1 MRRSVTELRS
11 FYAAPMGRAVRTMV
25 IRQLINAWG
34 DVRELDVLGIGYATP
49 FLEPFRENARRVVA
63 AMPATQGAET
73 WPIGAPNLVCL
84 ADENALPLPSA
95 MFDRILIVHGLEE
108 STDPV
113 ALLSEAHR
121 VLTPSGRAIIAVAN
135 RNGLWAGAE
144 NTPFGHGRPFTRAQL
159 ETIVRD
165 AELEPCAWSR
175 ALYAPPWPVLAPYA
189 ELIEPAAA
197 AVAPPFSG
205 LILLEAI
212 KQTFAVRPGRV
223 RAPVARAALRPAGA
237 LSAIRKLGLGKAND
251 LRHS

>member
-11 FYAAPMGRAVRTMV
+11 FYAAPMGRAVRTML
-25 IRQLINAWG
+25 IRQLVNAWG
-34 DVRELDVLGIGYATP
+34 DARELDVLGVGYATP
-49 FLEPFRENARRVVA
+49 FLEPFRDRARRVVA
-63 AMPATQGAET
+63 AMPAAQGAET
-73 WPIGAPNLVCL
+73 WPTAARNVVCL

-95 MFDRILIVHGLEE
+95 MFDRVLIVHGLEE
-108 STDPV
+108 CADPV
-113 ALLSEAHR
+113 AMLSETHR
-121 VLTPSGRAIIAVAN
+121 VLAPSGRAIIVVAN

-144 NTPFGHGRPFTRAQL
+144 TTPFGHGRPFTRAQL

-165 AELEPCAWSR
+165 AQLEPCAWSR

-197 AVAPPFSG
+197 VIAPPFSG

-223 RAPVARAALRPAGA
+223 RAAVVRAALRPAGA
-237 LSAIRKLGLGKAND
+237 LSATRKLGLGKAND

>member
-11 FYAAPMGRAVRTMV
+11 FYAEPMGRAVRTMV
-25 IRQLINAWG
+25 MRQLINEWG
-34 DVRELDVLGIGYATP
+34 DVRDLDVLGIGYATP
-49 FLEPFRENARRVVA
+49 FLEPFSGKARRVIA
-63 AMPATQGAET
+63 AMPAAQGAET
-73 WPIGAPNLVCL
+73 WPVAAPNLVCL

-108 STDPV
+108 SSDPV
-113 ALLSEAHR
+113 ALLAEVHR
-121 VLTPSGRAIIAVAN
+121 VLAPSGRAIIAVVN

-144 NTPFGHGRPFTRAQL
+144 ATPFGHGRPFTRSQL
-159 ETIVRD
+159 EAIVRD

-175 ALYAPPWPVLAPYA
+175 ALYAPPWPALASYA
-189 ELIEPAAA
+189 ELIEQAAA

-223 RAPVARAALRPAGA
+223 RAPLAPARLRPAGA
-237 LSAIRKLGLGKAND
+237 LTAIRKLGLGKATD